1 MPTLVPQ
8 IEWIKNRAFQ
18 GATVSLTMSG
28 EMQERSLESPIN
40 IIQDGTDLKV
50 VLSGPWTIAHGMPV
64 FSQVKA
70 KLDTHQGLKR
80 LVVHG
85 EDVSQWDSVL
95 LVFLDRLGRFCRER
109 RLELT
114 FHGFPEGVE
123 RLMKLASAVSRKE
136 TAEKSPPKPF
146 VERMGREIIQWFSAA
161 GEMVDFVGQATIA
174 FGKLFRGKARLRRS
188 DLLVVMQECGV
199 NALPI
204 VGLISVLVGLI
215 FAFVGAVQLRMFG
228 AQIFVADLVA
238 LAMTREMAGMMT
250 GIIMAGRT
258 GAAFAAQLGTMQ
270 VNEEIDAFRTFGIVP
285 MEFLVLPRMLALV
298 LMMPMLYLYSNFLGI
313 LGGAVVGTTM
323 LDLPWMQYLQ
333 QTKAAVSLT
342 DFFIGFSKSAVF
354 GMLVAFA
361 GCLRGMQCGRSAS
374 AVGQAATSAVVTGI
388 VWIIIAD
395 SIVAVITSIMGI

>member
-1 MPTLVPQ
+1 MTG
-8 IEWIKNRAFQ
+8 N
-18 GATVSLTMSG
+18 
-28 EMQERSLESPIN
+28 EMQDRSLDSPIN
-40 IIQDGTDLKV
+40 IIQDGATLELR
-50 VLSGPWTIAHGMPV
+50 LSGSWTVAHGMPS
-64 FSQVKA
+64 FHQVKA
-70 KLDTHQGLKR
+70 GIDAHKGVGR
-80 LVVHG
+80 LHVHV
-85 EDVSQWDSVL
+85 EDVSQWDSAL
-95 LVFLDRLGRFCRER
+95 LVFLERMRKFCLER
-109 RLELT
+109 Q
-114 FHGFPEGVE
+114 HGIVLHGLPEGVE
-123 RLMKLASAVSRKE
+123 RLMKLASAVPRKE
-136 TAEKSPPKPF
+136 TGEKPPPLLF
-146 VERMGREIIQWFSAA
+146 VDRMGKEVLQWFSAA
-161 GEMVDFVGQATIA
+161 GEMVDFIGQATLA
-174 FGKLFRGKARLRRS
+174 FARLFRGKAQLRRS
-188 DLLVVMQECGV
+188 DLLAIMQECGV

-298 LMMPMLYLYSNFLGI
+298 FMMPMLYLYSNFLGI
-313 LGGAVVGTTM
+313 LGGAVVGTAM
-323 LDLPWMQYLQ
+323 LDLPWMQYMQ
-333 QTKAAVSLT
+333 QTRAAVSLT
-342 DFFIGFSKSAVF
+342 DFWIGFSKSAIF
-354 GMLVAFA
+354 GILVALA